1 MLLRL
6 SRSKAY
12 DVENKIMYSISIDY
26 TSRGIDDS
34 MSIYF
39 NIYRHNYD
47 GTYERIYKEFLADAT
62 AGQDNE
68 RYHKIID
75 WIEVAYRRGDRI
87 INIPDIIKVCLDTSM
102 DSML

>member
-12 DVENKIMYSISIDY
+12 DVENKILYSISVDY

-62 AGQDNE
+62 SCQDNE
-68 RYHKIID
+68 RYYMIID
-75 WIEVAYRRGDRI
+75 WIEKVYKRGDRV
-87 INIPDIIKVCLDTSM
+87 INIQNIIRVCLDSNM
-102 DSML
+102 NSML